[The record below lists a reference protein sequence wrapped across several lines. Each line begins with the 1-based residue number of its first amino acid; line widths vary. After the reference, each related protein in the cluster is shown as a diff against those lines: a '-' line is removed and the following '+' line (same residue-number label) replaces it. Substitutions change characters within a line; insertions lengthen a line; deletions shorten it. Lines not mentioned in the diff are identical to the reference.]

1 MIKLKIN
8 DKPELKH
15 CEMNCDKIL
24 HKKLEKY
31 YLTQFLNK
39 HSTSVIIGRPGSG
52 KSSILQS
59 WFGNKNIFSKV
70 FHKIYTFIPEN
81 SRASVKNSP
90 FDSIPEEQQYNEL
103 TLENLTTVVDTIKN
117 DEKDFN
123 NVIIFDDMASYLK
136 NAETLKL
143 LRELLMNKRHL
154 HTSVIFLTQSWK
166 SIEKTCRKLFDNF
179 WLFKMSKEELLTI
192 ADEVIELPK
201 ETLIKISKKVYTE
214 PYKYMFYNSI
224 SNRIFSGFD
233 EFILGEDDS

>member
-31 YLTQFLNK
+31 DLTQFLNK
-39 HSTSVIIGRPGSG
+39 HSASVFIGRPGSG
-52 KSSILQS
+52 KSSILNS
-59 WFGNKNIFSKV
+59 FFSTLFTKV
-70 FHKIYTFIPEN
+70 FHKIYIFAPEN
-81 SRASVKNSP
+81 SRASVKKSP
-90 FDSIPEEQQYNEL
+90 FDVVPEEQQYNEL
-103 TLENLTTVVDTIKN
+103 TFENLNTVVDEIKHADKKN
-117 DEKDFN
+117 N

-136 NAETLKL
+136 DISTLQL
-143 LRELLMNKRHL
+143 LRELIMNKRHL
-154 HTSVIFLTQSWK
+154 HTSVIFLSQSWK
-166 SIEKTCRKLFDNF
+166 LIDLTMRKLFDNMF
-179 WLFKMSKEELLTI
+179 LFKMSKTELLTI
-192 ADEVIELPK
+192 ADEVIEIPR

-214 PYKYMFYNSI
+214 PYKYIFYNSI